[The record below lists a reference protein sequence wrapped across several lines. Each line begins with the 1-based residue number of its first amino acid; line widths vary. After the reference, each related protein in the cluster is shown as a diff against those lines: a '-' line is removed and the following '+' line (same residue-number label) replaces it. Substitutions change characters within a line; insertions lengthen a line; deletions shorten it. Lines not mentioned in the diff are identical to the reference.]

1 MLQHSSSA
9 VRSSFIF
16 VVTTVLSVSALA
28 AQGAPDASGAG
39 RKVLTPDTYDSWRS
53 IVAPVLSP
61 NGHWAAF
68 TVTPAA
74 GDGEAVLRATTGATE
89 YRIPRGF
96 TGRPMLTT
104 TGTPFRA
111 PPIRF
116 SSDGRFAAFLGYA
129 PRAAFDSA
137 RRAKKKTPPPPRLVV
152 VDLATGRNVA
162 TERVSAFT
170 LPRDNGRWIAYSI
183 AKDSSADSTAR
194 DTTAPRAAAAPGGAP
209 RPVAAP
215 TSVASGT
222 SGTSAAGR
230 RKPEIGAR
238 LVIRD
243 LASGADA
250 SIENVG
256 EYVVDPRGA
265 WIVYAIAARPDSGNG
280 VFLRTLATGK
290 TVALL
295 QGAGRYK
302 GLSADST
309 GRQIAFVSD
318 RDDNAA
324 KHPAFSL
331 YHVAVATPVARR
343 IVAAGA
349 LGRDTLISA
358 DSINFSRDGALLSF
372 GVAPQTPDSIPADSL
387 SDKAVYDLW
396 NYHESRLQPEQKLK
410 AGADRKRAFLTVYR
424 LDNGHVVRV
433 GNDSTPT
440 GAIGRDGRYALL
452 QDESTYAVADM
463 WGEGAVDA
471 VVVNLANGKKN
482 VVARKL
488 SFPPMLSDAGRYVVW
503 FDSAGWFAHSIA
515 SGKTV
520 RVNDR
525 LKNVRFDQET
535 WDTPSPSAP
544 WGLAGWTR
552 GDARML
558 VYDRYDI
565 WSLDPSGAT
574 APVLL
579 TDSVGA
585 RSHVVL
591 RLVRPRRDDDDAP
604 LDPDAQVVLSAT
616 NDDTKASGFFRTRIG
631 ARRAPEQLVMA
642 DARYGA
648 PQLSQD
654 GSEFLT
660 TRETVSEFP
669 NLYVG
674 SSLAALQRISDAN
687 PQQSQY
693 RWPTVELVHWTND
706 DRIPLTGLLYKPD
719 GFDPS
724 RKYPMIVYY
733 YEQLSDQLN
742 RYPVP
747 AGRNVVNPSVYTSRG
762 YLVFFPDIAYT
773 TGYPGMSAVKS
784 IIPGVKALV
793 ARGFVK
799 ADAVGCAGQSW
810 GGYQGAFMVTQ
821 TTLFRACFV
830 GAPVANM
837 TSAYGGVRW
846 ESGRS
851 RQSQY
856 EHTQSRIGG
865 SLWTYRD
872 RYIENS
878 PLFYADRIQTPL
890 LIMSNDADG
899 AVPWYQ
905 GIEFFNALKRL
916 RKEAYLV
923 DYNGDAHNPVKDAN
937 KKDIDRKMLQF
948 FAHHLQGEPAPDW
961 MTKGIPFLNKGRD
974 QLAPVSA
981 EAGAGAGVA
990 GETGAGQGTNPIQQ

>member
-1 MLQHSSSA
+1 MP
-9 VRSSFIF
+9 
-16 VVTTVLSVSALA
+16 LSVSAFLRSLVTATAAATLSSSALLA
-28 AQGAPDASGAG
+28 QSASNIGSPAAASS

-53 IVAPVLSP
+53 IVAPVLSRD
-61 NGHWAAF
+61 GRWAGF

-74 GDGEAVLRATTGATE
+74 GDGEAVLRATAGATE

-111 PPIRF
+111 PAISF
-116 SSDGRFAAFLGYA
+116 AADGHRAAFLAYA
-129 PRAAFDSA
+129 PRTAFDSA
-137 RRAKKKTPPPPRLVV
+137 RRARKKTPPQPRLVV
-152 VDLATGRNVA
+152 VDLANGANVI

-170 LPRDNGRWIAYSI
+170 LPREDGRWIVYSV

-194 DTTAPRAAAAPGGAP
+194 DTTAPRVAASPGGAP
-209 RPVAAP
+209 HPVAAP
-215 TSVASGT
+215 GSRSGN
-222 SGTSAAGR
+222 
-230 RKPEIGAR
+230 RKLETGAP
-238 LVIRD
+238 LVVRD
-243 LASGADA
+243 LASGTETR
-250 SIENVG
+250 IENVG
-256 EYVVDPRGA
+256 GYVVDPRGSWVA
-265 WIVYAIAARPDSGNG
+265 YAVAASPDSGNG

-290 TVALL
+290 TVTVL
-295 QGAGRYK
+295 QGSGRYK
-302 GLSADST
+302 GLATDST
-309 GRQIAFVSD
+309 GHQLAFVSD
-318 RDDNAA
+318 HDDAA
-324 KHPAFSL
+324 SRHPAFSL
-331 YHVAVATPVARR
+331 YHVNVANPVARR

-349 LGRDTLISA
+349 LGRDTLISP
-358 DSINFSRDGALLSF
+358 DSISFQHDGVLLSF
-372 GVAPQTPDSIPADSL
+372 GVAPQVPDSISADSL
-387 SDKAVYDLW
+387 ADKSVYDLW
-396 NYHESRLQPEQKLK
+396 NYNESRLQPEQKLK
-410 AGADRKRAFLTVYR
+410 ASADRKRAFLTVYR
-424 LDNGHVVRV
+424 VADGRTVRI
-433 GNDSTPT
+433 GNDSTP
-440 GAIGRDGRYALL
+440 GGKIGRGGKYALL
-452 QDESTYAVADM
+452 QDESAYSISDM

-471 VVVNLANGKKN
+471 MVVDLTTGRKH
-482 VVARKL
+482 VVAHKL
-488 SFPPMLSDAGRYVVW
+488 EFPPSLSDAGRYVVW
-503 FDSAGWFAHSIA
+503 FDSGGWFAHSIT

-525 LKNVRFDQET
+525 LKRVRFDQET
-535 WDTPSPSAP
+535 WDTPSPAAP

-558 VYDRYDI
+558 VYDRFDI

-579 TDSVGA
+579 TDSLGA
-585 RSHVVL
+585 RNHVVL
-591 RLVRPRRDDDDAP
+591 RLVRPRRDQEEVP
-604 LDPDAQVVLSAT
+604 LDADAQVVLSGT
-616 NDDTKASGFFRTRIG
+616 NDDTKASGFYRTRVG
-631 ARRAPEQLVMA
+631 ARHAPEQLVMA
-642 DARYGA
+642 DALYGA
-648 PQLSQD
+648 PQLAD
-654 GSEFLT
+654 NGSEYLV

-674 SSLAALQRISDAN
+674 PSLGTLQRISDVN
-687 PQQSQY
+687 PQQAQY
-693 RWPTVELVHWTND
+693 RWPTVELVHWTNVD
-706 DRIPLTGLLYKPD
+706 QVPLRGLLYKPD
-719 GFDPS
+719 GFDPA

-733 YEQLSDQLN
+733 YEQLSENLN
-742 RYPVP
+742 KYPVP
-747 AGRNVVNPSVYTSRG
+747 SGRNVVNPSVYTSRG

-784 IIPGVKALV
+784 IVPGVKALV

-799 ADAVGCAGQSW
+799 ADAIGCAGQSW

-821 TTLFRACFV
+821 TTLFKACFV

-851 RQSQY
+851 RQAQY

-865 SLWTYRD
+865 SLWAYRD

-890 LIMSNDADG
+890 LIMSNDGDG

-905 GIEFFNALKRL
+905 GIEFFSALKRL

-948 FAHHLQGEPAPDW
+948 FAHHLQGEPAPEW
-961 MTKGIPFLNKGRD
+961 MTRGIPFLNKGRD
-974 QLAPVSA
+974 QLAPASV
-981 EAGAGAGVA
+981 
-990 GETGAGQGTNPIQQ
+990 ETGEPGTSPTAPGGARPVGQ

>member
-1 MLQHSSSA
+1 M
-9 VRSSFIF
+9 
-16 VVTTVLSVSALA
+16 LSVSALV
-28 AQGAPDASGAG
+28 AQGGPDVSSAG

-53 IVAPVLSP
+53 IVAPALSRD
-61 NGHWAAF
+61 GRWAGF

-74 GDGEAVLRATTGATE
+74 GDGEAVLRATSGATE

-111 PPIRF
+111 PAIRF
-116 SSDGRFAAFLGYA
+116 SSDGRFAAFLSYA

-137 RRAKKKTPPPPRLVV
+137 RRAKKKTPPPPRLVI
-152 VDLATGRNVA
+152 VDLANGSNVA
-162 TERVSAFT
+162 AERVSAFT

-183 AKDSSADSTAR
+183 ARDSSADSTAH
-194 DTTAPRAAAAPGGAP
+194 DSTTARVAAVPGGLP

-215 TSVASGT
+215 TT
-222 SGTSAAGR
+222 AAGK
-230 RKPEIGAR
+230 RKPELGTR
-238 LVIRD
+238 LVVRD
-243 LASGADA
+243 LASGGAETA
-250 SIENVG
+250 IETVG
-256 EYVVDPRGA
+256 EYVIDPRGA
-265 WIVYAIAARPDSGNG
+265 WIAYAIAARPDSSNG

-290 TVALL
+290 TVTLL
-295 QGAGRYK
+295 QGPGRYK
-302 GLSADST
+302 GLTADST
-309 GRQIAFVSD
+309 GRHIAFVSD
-318 RDDNAA
+318 HDDNAA

-331 YHVAVATPVARR
+331 YQVTIANPVARR

-349 LGRDTLISA
+349 FGRDTLISP

-372 GVAPQTPDSIPADSL
+372 GVAPQVPDSIPADSL
-387 SDKAVYDLW
+387 ADKAVYDLW

-440 GAIGRDGRYALL
+440 GTIGRDGRYALV
-452 QDESTYAVADM
+452 QDESAYAVADM

-471 VVVNLANGKKN
+471 VLVNLANGKKQI
-482 VVARKL
+482 VARKL
-488 SFPPMLSDAGRYVVW
+488 QFPPRLSNGGRYVVW

-515 SGKTV
+515 SGKTI

-525 LKNVRFDQET
+525 LKGVRFDQET

-565 WSLDPSGAT
+565 WSLDPTGAM

-579 TDSVGA
+579 TDSLGA

-591 RLVRPRRDDDDAP
+591 RLERPRVNDDDVP
-604 LDPDAQVVLSAT
+604 LDPDAQVVLSGI

-631 ARRAPEQLVMA
+631 ARRVPDRIVMA
-642 DARYGA
+642 EAHYGA

-654 GSEFLT
+654 GSEYLV

-674 SSLAALQRISDAN
+674 PSLGTLQRISDAN

-706 DRIPLTGLLYKPD
+706 DRVPLTGLLYKPD
-719 GFDPS
+719 GFDQS
-724 RKYPMIVYY
+724 KKYPMIVYY

-747 AGRNVVNPSVYTSRG
+747 AGRNVVNPSVYTSHG

-784 IIPGVKALV
+784 IVPGVKALV

-799 ADAVGCAGQSW
+799 KDAIGCAGQ
-810 GGYQGAFMVTQ
+810 
-821 TTLFRACFV
+821 
-830 GAPVANM
+830 
-837 TSAYGGVRW
+837 
-846 ESGRS
+846 
-851 RQSQY
+851 
-856 EHTQSRIGG
+856 
-865 SLWTYRD
+865 
-872 RYIENS
+872 
-878 PLFYADRIQTPL
+878 
-890 LIMSNDADG
+890 
-899 AVPWYQ
+899 
-905 GIEFFNALKRL
+905 
-916 RKEAYLV
+916 
-923 DYNGDAHNPVKDAN
+923 
-937 KKDIDRKMLQF
+937 
-948 FAHHLQGEPAPDW
+948 
-961 MTKGIPFLNKGRD
+961 
-974 QLAPVSA
+974 
-981 EAGAGAGVA
+981 
-990 GETGAGQGTNPIQQ
+990 

>member
-1 MLQHSSSA
+1 MMPVLKSNP
-9 VRSSFIF
+9 VRSIIAAAVASIL
-16 VVTTVLSVSALA
+16 TALSLSAQTA
-28 AQGAPDASGAG
+28 APVPAAS
-39 RKVLTPDTYDSWRS
+39 RKVLTPDTYDSWRA
-53 IVAPVLSP
+53 IVAPALSP
-61 NGHWAAF
+61 DGHWAAF

-74 GDGEAVLRATTGATE
+74 GDGEAVLRATGAATE

-116 SSDGRFAAFLGYA
+116 SADSRRAVFLAYA
-129 PRAAFDSA
+129 PRTAFDSA
-137 RRAKKKTPPPPRLVV
+137 RRAKKKGSPPQPRLVV
-152 VDLATGRNVA
+152 VDLTNGTTAI
-162 TERVSAFT
+162 TERVSAFV
-170 LPRDNGRWIAYSI
+170 LPRDDSRWMVYAI

-194 DTTAPRAAAAPGGAP
+194 DTSAGRAAAIPGGTP
-209 RPVAAP
+209 RPIAAP
-215 TSVASGT
+215 VTDGA
-222 SGTSAAGR
+222 R
-230 RKPEIGAR
+230 RKIETGAP

-243 LASGADA
+243 LSSGVETR
-250 SIENVG
+250 IENVAG
-256 EYVVDPRGA
+256 YAVDPRGGWVA
-265 WIVYAIAARPDSGNG
+265 YAIAARPDSTNG

-295 QGAGRYK
+295 QGPGRYR
-302 GLSADST
+302 GLVADSAA
-309 GRQIAFVSD
+309 RQLAFATD
-318 RDDNAA
+318 RDDHSA
-324 KHPAFSL
+324 KQPAFSL
-331 YHVAVATPVARR
+331 YHVPIASAAAKRV
-343 IVAAGA
+343 VAANTF
-349 LGRDTLISA
+349 GRDTLIST
-358 DSINFSRDGALLSF
+358 DSIGFTHDGALLTF
-372 GVAPQTPDSIPADSL
+372 GVAPQVPDSIPADSL
-387 SDKAVYDLW
+387 ADKAVYDLW

-424 LDNGHVVRV
+424 VGDGRVVRV

-440 GAIGRDGRYALL
+440 GAIGRDDRYALL
-452 QDESTYAVADM
+452 EDESPYSVASM
-463 WGEGAVDA
+463 WGEGATDA
-471 VVVNLANGKKN
+471 VLVDLTNGRKQT
-482 VVARKL
+482 VARKL
-488 SFPPMLSDAGRYVVW
+488 EFPPRLSDSGKYVVW

-520 RVNDR
+520 KVTDR
-525 LKNVRFDQET
+525 LKRVRFDQET
-535 WDTPSPSAP
+535 WDTPSPAAP
-544 WGLAGWTR
+544 WGLAAWTK

-558 VYDRYDI
+558 VYDRFDI
-565 WSLDPSGAT
+565 WSLDPTGVNP
-574 APVLL
+574 PVLL
-579 TDSVGA
+579 TDSLGA
-585 RSHVVL
+585 RQHVTL
-591 RLVRPRRDDDDAP
+591 HLLRPRREDETGP
-604 LDPDAQVVLSAT
+604 LDPNAQVVLAAT
-616 NDDTKASGFFRTRIG
+616 NDDSKASGFFRTNIG
-631 ARRAPEQLVMA
+631 GRRAPEQVVMG
-642 DARYGA
+642 DVLYGA
-648 PQLSQD
+648 PQLSHD
-654 GSEFLT
+654 GSEYLV
-660 TRETVSEFP
+660 TRETVSDFP

-674 SSLAALQRISDAN
+674 ASLGSLQRISDAN
-687 PQQSQY
+687 PQQSEY
-693 RWPTVELVHWTND
+693 RWPTAELVHWLND

-724 RKYPMIVYY
+724 KKYPMIVYY
-733 YEQLSDQLN
+733 YEQLSEQLHK
-742 RYPVP
+742 YPVP
-747 AGRNVVNPSVYTSRG
+747 AGRNVVNPSVYTSHG

-784 IIPGVKALV
+784 IVPGVQALM

-799 ADAVGCAGQSW
+799 ADAIGCAGQSW

-821 TTLFRACFV
+821 TNIFHACFV

-851 RQSQY
+851 RQAQY

-865 SLWTYRD
+865 SLWEYRS

-878 PLFYADRIQTPL
+878 PVFYADKIQTPL
-890 LIMSNDADG
+890 LIMSNDNDG

-905 GIEFFNALKRL
+905 GIEFFSALKRL

-974 QLAPVSA
+974 QLTPATAEQPATPTRSA
-981 EAGAGAGVA
+981 ASPI
-990 GETGAGQGTNPIQQ
+990 GQ